1 MRKTKTAIVFGA
13 TSGIGKRLAELLV
26 KDGYI
31 VAITGRRLEEL
42 KKIKAQNPNQIIIK
56 QNDIQQ
62 IDEVEKVFKEIVS
75 ELGEVH
81 LIIQSSGVG
90 FVNSKL
96 EWEKENET
104 IQTNVVG
111 VTKLYDLAYNLFR
124 EQQFGHLVGISS
136 IASLR
141 GSRAAPAY
149 FASKAYQKAYLE
161 GLYIKTKTIKSKKV
175 FVTDIRPGFVD
186 TAMALGDGIFWMVPL
201 EKATKQIYSAIKK
214 KRRVAYIS
222 KRWRLIAWVLK
233 IVPAQL
239 LKMAT

>member
-1 MRKTKTAIVFGA
+1 MKKAIVFGA
-13 TSGIGKRLAELLV
+13 TSGIGKALTELLI
-26 KDGYI
+26 KDNYQ
-31 VAITGRRLEEL
+31 VVITGRRLEKLEAL
-42 KKIKAQNPNQIIIK
+42 KDAYPEQILVK

-62 IDEVEKVFKEIVS
+62 VEELEKVFHEIVEEFGS
-75 ELGEVH
+75 VD

-90 FVNSKL
+90 SVNSKL
-96 EWEKENET
+96 EWEIENET

-124 EQQFGHLVGISS
+124 KQEFGHLVGISS

-141 GSRAAPAY
+141 GNRAAPSY

-161 GLYIKTKTIKSKKV
+161 SLYIKTKSIKSKKV
-175 FVTDIRPGFVD
+175 FITDIRPGFVD

-201 EKATKQIYSAIKK
+201 EKATKQIYTAIKK
-214 KRRVAYIS
+214 RRRVAYIS

-233 IVPAQL
+233 LVPSWM

>member
-1 MRKTKTAIVFGA
+1 MYKTVIIFGA
-13 TSGIGKRLAELLV
+13 TSGIGKALAELYLQEGC
-26 KDGYI
+26 K
-31 VAITGRRLEEL
+31 VAITGRRLEKL
-42 KKIKAQNPNQIIIK
+42 KEIQETYPKQVLIY

-62 IDEVEKVFKEIVS
+62 TEEIAKVFDKMVA
-75 ELGEVH
+75 ELGKVD

-90 FVNSKL
+90 YVNTKL
-96 EWEKENET
+96 AWDKENET
-104 IQTNVVG
+104 IQTNVTG

-124 EQQFGHLVGISS
+124 EQRHGHLVGITS

-161 GLYIKTKTIKSKKV
+161 GLYIKTKTIPTKQV
-175 FVTDIRPGFVD
+175 FITDIRPGFVD

-201 EKATKQIYSAIKK
+201 EKATRQIFNAIQKK
-214 KRRVAYIS
+214 KRVAYIS

-233 IVPAQL
+233 LVPSWL
-239 LKMAT
+239 LKKAT